1 MAKQQR
7 GKQVKIERSMEQKAA
22 GAKAPEEKRPAVW
35 RGEPWSAPALASP
48 FAAMRRLTEEMD
60 RLFDDFRLGFPFRMP
75 RLGLPPFEGFG
86 AGGGVWAPS
95 VEVAERGGK
104 LVIRADL
111 PGLTRNDVKVEVR
124 DDRLCIQG
132 ERRQERESKG
142 KGFFRS
148 ERSYGSFY
156 REVPIPE
163 GANVEEAKA
172 SFRNGVLEVTLPAP
186 PAPKGRRV
194 PIEE

>member
-1 MAKQQR
+1 MAKR
-7 GKQVKIERSMEQKAA
+7 GKQVKVERSTEQKPA
-22 GAKAPEEKRPAVW
+22 GTKAPEEKRPAVL
-35 RGEPWSAPALASP
+35 RGETWSAPALPASP

-75 RLGLPPFEGFG
+75 RLGLPSFEGFG
-86 AGGGVWAPS
+86 IGEGVWAPS

-111 PGLTRNDVKVEVR
+111 PGLTKNDVKVEVR
-124 DDRLCIQG
+124 DDRICIQG

-156 REVPIPE
+156 REIPIPE
-163 GANVEEAKA
+163 GANVEQAKA

-186 PAPKGRRV
+186 PAAKGRRV